1 MRGSWDGVGL
11 AVAARERAEDGV
23 LAAARTE
30 LFLEGGRYRV
40 KARVF
45 SGQAR
50 ELSLAAM
57 VTLNGSVIARVLLSG
72 PEGEIP
78 VEGTF
83 DHEGGRAVLDVAV
96 EGVGPGLAVEPVT
109 VWYSNLA
116 VERFPPLDIIPRR

>member
-1 MRGSWDGVGL
+1 
-11 AVAARERAEDGV
+11 VAGRERAGNGV
-23 LAAARTE
+23 LAAAETE

-45 SGQAR
+45 SARAR
-50 ELSLAAM
+50 ELSRAAT
-57 VTLNGSVIARVLLSG
+57 VTVNGIVIARVLLSG
-72 PEGEIP
+72 PEGEVP

-96 EGVGPGLAVEPVT
+96 EGVGPGLAVEPDT

-116 VERFPPLDIIPRR
+116 VERFAPLDIIPRR